1 VTTTAQQSTEP
12 LGARRGRRVGGVGR
26 RMLQEYGLVL
36 VLVVLVAVVAIR
48 QPSFVEGQSLLNLL
62 EQWAPV
68 GIMAVA
74 GTYVIISG
82 GFDFSV
88 GGIFALA
95 TVCFAGFAGHMSVG
109 LAFIA
114 ALGVGLVLGLVNGV
128 VITKLRVN
136 PFIATLAMGQIAHGI
151 GLVYTDG
158 TPFIV
163 ERDSFAAFGLDKIGP
178 FVIPSVVMILAF
190 LIGGFVLSR
199 TVYGRSIYAI
209 GGNREAA
216 RLSGIK
222 VNRRLITAY
231 AVSGLSAALAGAF
244 MASRLGT
251 GQADA
256 SAGIEFDVVIAIV
269 LGGTAISGGFGT
281 MWRTAVGLG
290 LLAVMQNGFDSL
302 QINPF
307 YQVVIKGVVLIIA
320 VAWDEYVR
328 HRNENVTVS
337 APPELPPKAGGQHET
352 PAAQAGET

>member
-1 VTTTAQQSTEP
+1 MTTTTQQSTEP
-12 LGARRGRRVGGVGR
+12 LAARPAQRLSAIARRT
-26 RMLQEYGLVL
+26 LQEYGLVL

-95 TVCFAGFAGHMSVG
+95 TVCFAGLAGHMPVG
-109 LAFIA
+109 AAFIA
-114 ALGVGLVLGLVNGV
+114 ALAAGLLLGTINGI

-136 PFIATLAMGQIAHGI
+136 AFIATLAMGQIAHGI

-163 ERDSFAAFGLDKIGP
+163 ERDSFAAFGLTEIGP

-190 LIGGFVLSR
+190 LIGGFILSR
-199 TVYGRSIYAI
+199 TTYGRSIYAI

-231 AVSGLSAALAGAF
+231 AISGLAAALAGTF

-256 SAGIEFDVVIAIV
+256 SAGIEFDVIIAIV
-269 LGGTAISGGFGT
+269 LGGTAISGGIGT

-307 YQVVIKGVVLIIA
+307 YQVVIKGAVLIIA
-320 VAWDEYVR
+320 VAWDEYTRQR
-328 HRNENVTVS
+328 HNT
-337 APPELPPKAGGQHET
+337 ATPTTPPQPHTTPNPPPQTT
-352 PAAQAGET
+352 P

>member
-1 VTTTAQQSTEP
+1 MRGA
-12 LGARRGRRVGGVGR
+12 ARRV
-26 RMLQEYGLVL
+26 LQEYGLVL
-36 VLVVLVAVVAIR
+36 VLVVLIAVVAIR
-48 QPSFVEGQSLLNLL
+48 EPSFVEGQSLLNLL

-74 GTYVIISG
+74 GTFVIISG

-95 TVCFAGFAGHMSVG
+95 TVCFAGFAGHVPVG
-109 LAFIA
+109 VAFIA
-114 ALGVGLVLGLVNGV
+114 ALGVGLFLGVTNGL

-163 ERDSFAAFGLDKIGP
+163 EGDSFAALGLNQIGP

-190 LIGGFVLSR
+190 LVGGFVLSR
-199 TVYGRSIYAI
+199 TTYGRSMYAL
-209 GGNREAA
+209 GGNRDAA

-222 VNRRLITAY
+222 VDRRLITAY
-231 AVSGLSAALAGAF
+231 AVSGVSAALAGAF

-269 LGGTAISGGFGT
+269 LGGTAISGGFGA

-328 HRNENVTVS
+328 RRKENPAIS
-337 APPELPPKAGGQHET
+337 EPIAPPPRAGR
-352 PAAQAGET
+352 PGESAVAPSEAPT

>member
-1 VTTTAQQSTEP
+1 
-12 LGARRGRRVGGVGR
+12 
-26 RMLQEYGLVL
+26 MLQEYGLVL

-88 GGIFALA
+88 GGNFALA
-95 TVCFAGFAGHMSVG
+95 TVCFAGFAGHMPVG
-109 LAFIA
+109 VAFVA
-114 ALGVGLVLGLVNGV
+114 ALAVGLVLGTINGV

-163 ERDSFAAFGLDKIGP
+163 DRDSFAAFGLDEIGP
-178 FVIPSVVMILAF
+178 FVIPSVTMILAF
-190 LIGGFVLSR
+190 LVGGFVLSR
-199 TVYGRSIYAI
+199 TIYGRSMYAI

-231 AVSGLSAALAGAF
+231 AISGLAAGLAGAF

-269 LGGTAISGGFGT
+269 LGGTAISGGFGA

-328 HRNENVTVS
+328 RRNETATLNT
-337 APPELPPKAGGQHET
+337 APET
-352 PAAQAGET
+352 TTGRREAPDAPAEATS